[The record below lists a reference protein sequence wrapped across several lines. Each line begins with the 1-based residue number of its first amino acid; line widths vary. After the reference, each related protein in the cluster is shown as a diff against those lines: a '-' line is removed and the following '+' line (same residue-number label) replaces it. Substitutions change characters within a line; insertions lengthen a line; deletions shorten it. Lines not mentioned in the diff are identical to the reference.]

1 MRKALI
7 TEEYRLSLAYEYVGL
22 GSVPINTIRGP
33 LAGTLQGDWG
43 PNSLNVVGLTIA
55 RRF

>member
-1 MRKALI
+1 MLYDI
-7 TEEYRLSLAYEYVGL
+7 TDVYRLSFAYEYVSL
-22 GSVPINTIRGP
+22 GSAPINTTRGP
-33 LAGTLQGDWG
+33 LAGTLQGDYG